1 MKSIIAILALST
13 AALASTIPPPCN
25 PTPKNPYCGMDM
37 HAPITT
43 ADLMQSGLVKFGH

>member
-25 PTPKNPYCGMDM
+25 PTPKNPYCGMDL
-37 HAPITT
+37 HST
-43 ADLMQSGLVKFGH
+43 ADLMQSGLVKFGR